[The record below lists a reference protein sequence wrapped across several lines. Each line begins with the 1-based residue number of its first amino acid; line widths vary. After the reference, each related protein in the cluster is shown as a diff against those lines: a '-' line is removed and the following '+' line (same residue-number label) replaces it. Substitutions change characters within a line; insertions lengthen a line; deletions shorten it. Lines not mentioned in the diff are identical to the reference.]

1 MGRRCLTV
9 VLLTMGASVLVGCA
23 RGSGR
28 TPAPVA
34 VATETGMGIES
45 EPRGAGV
52 VASGEVVPA
61 QQVQPGFGIS
71 GQVQGVMVAEGDTVH
86 AGETLVTLDTE
97 DLEADVA
104 RAEGAV
110 AAAEAQL
117 ALLKADPHPGEVA
130 AAEAQLEA
138 AEGALAETVAR
149 RDQVAA
155 GAVEAGIAAAQ
166 AQLTAAEAEWMAAR
180 INHDQLKDREDI
192 EDWEEEEALLR
203 RRSAELT
210 RAGAEANLLQVEDD
224 AEVQMRAAQAA
235 VLTAAAERDGARAH
249 LAMVRAGAPSEQV
262 AAAEAAVTEA
272 AAGLEVARAA
282 LAQATLRA
290 PLAGTITGLE
300 ISPGE
305 TVMPGHGVLTLAH
318 LRHLR
323 VKTTDLSERDVD
335 QVSVGQRATVYVE
348 GLGVEVGGEVVEI
361 ALQADTIGG
370 DVVYAV
376 TIELDE
382 QPAGLRWGMS
392 VEVEIGVR

>member
-9 VLLTMGASVLVGCA
+9 VLLTMGALVLVGCA

-28 TPAPVA
+28 TPTPVA
-34 VATETGMGIES
+34 VATETGVGTGPPS
-45 EPRGAGV
+45 SGGTVA
-52 VASGEVVPA
+52 ASGEIVP
-61 QQVQPGFGIS
+61 VQEVEPGFSVS
-71 GQVQGVMVAEGDTVH
+71 GQVQGVMVAEGDNVQ

-117 ALLKADPHPGEVA
+117 ALLKADPRPGEVA
-130 AAEAQLEA
+130 SAEAQLEA
-138 AEGALAETVAR
+138 AEGALTETVAR
-149 RDQVAA
+149 RDQLAA
-155 GAVEAGIAAAQ
+155 GAVEAEIAAAQ
-166 AQLTAAEAEWMAAR
+166 GQLTAAEAEWIAAR

-203 RRSAELT
+203 RRAAELA
-210 RAGAEANLLQVEDD
+210 RAAAEANLLQ
-224 AEVQMRAAQAA
+224 AEGHADVQMRAAQAA

-249 LAMVRAGAPSEQV
+249 LAVVQAGAPLDQV

-272 AAGLEVARAA
+272 EAGLEVARAA

-290 PLAGTITGLE
+290 PLAGTIIRLE

-305 TVMPGHGVLTLAH
+305 TVKPGQGVLTLAD
-318 LRHLR
+318 LRRLR
-323 VKTTDLSERDVD
+323 VETTDLSERDVD

-348 GLGVEVGGEVVEI
+348 GLGVEVGGEVDDI

-382 QPAGLRWGMS
+382 QPSGLRWGMS
-392 VEVEIGVR
+392 VEVEIDAP